1 MTVTTAMS
9 SKRSGCRRPAPAQP
23 CFWAGPPGPGR
34 THSRHRASAR
44 FRPDSGCSSWQ
55 ATAPAARPAPGAL
68 GQRGPA
74 RPEPGPMGRAPLTPP
89 RPGQLLRLDVVVQE
103 AEAAGGPAHVPH
115 ALLPRH
121 LGKLRPNLDPAH
133 RDADGGGER
142 SVAGPGGSQPA
153 RATGGTAPALRHGRG
168 GREQAT
174 RDEPVLT
181 AGPPRRPW
189 AGAGQGREGRA
200 ALGVR
205 LSGPSQREGS
215 HAPSL

>member
-103 AEAAGGPAHVPH
+103 AEAAGGPAHIPH

-142 SVAGPGGSQPA
+142 SMAGPGGSQPA
-153 RATGGTAPALRHGRG
+153 RATGGHGACAPARSGRARASDP
-168 GREQAT
+168 GRAS
-174 RDEPVLT
+174 
-181 AGPPRRPW
+181 AHRRAPK
-189 AGAGQGREGRA
+189 AALGRA